1 MGRSKLP
8 IKKIENTTNRQVT
21 FSKRRYGLIKKA
33 YEIAVLCDIDLA
45 LIMFSPSGRLS
56 HFSGRKRV
64 EDVIYRYINLS
75 DRDRGGIIPNRE
87 QIINTLMKIKTEKD
101 LAIQSPATP
110 GSDIEEIQKQILDLQ
125 HQLERDEDQLR
136 VFEPNSEKFTSLDE
150 FQSCE
155 VRLTEALR
163 RVTQRKRILLSKVE
177 QQSSYQDT
185 IQQINTVVQYIT
197 EAQVLAAAQPSLE
210 NEEDHGIEIGTGDN
224 MNIGS
229 DASSVSIRERSSPTV
244 FESVSQTS
252 GNENAQSAEGYQS
265 SNIKDDGFQQYLS
278 SKDLF
283 SALLPPESSTSLA
296 KGVMESSIGGALT
309 TLDQQ
314 TLVLESHCHQLPS
327 SELHL

>member
-75 DRDRGGIIPNRE
+75 DRDRGG
-87 QIINTLMKIKTEKD
+87 
-101 LAIQSPATP
+101 PATP

-125 HQLERDEDQLR
+125 HQLERDEEQLR

-197 EAQVLAAAQPSLE
+197 EAQVLAGAQPSLE

-229 DASSVSIRERSSPTV
+229 EASSVSIRERSSPTV

-252 GNENAQSAEGYQS
+252 GNENVQSADGYQS

-283 SALLPPESSTSLA
+283 SALLPPESSNSLH

>member
-75 DRDRGGIIPNRE
+75 DRDRGGKFRNRFL
-87 QIINTLMKIKTEKD
+87 ICNIN
-101 LAIQSPATP
+101 
-110 GSDIEEIQKQILDLQ
+110 
-125 HQLERDEDQLR
+125 LR
-136 VFEPNSEKFTSLDE
+136 ETKNNL
-150 FQSCE
+150 
-155 VRLTEALR
+155 
-163 RVTQRKRILLSKVE
+163 
-177 QQSSYQDT
+177 
-185 IQQINTVVQYIT
+185 VVQYIT
-197 EAQVLAAAQPSLE
+197 EAQVLAGAQPSLE

-229 DASSVSIRERSSPTV
+229 DASSISIRERSSPTV

-265 SNIKDDGFQQYLS
+265 SNINDDGFQQYLS

>member
-75 DRDRGGIIPNRE
+75 DRDRGGIVQNRE

-110 GSDIEEIQKQILDLQ
+110 GSDFEEIQKEILDLQ
-125 HQLERDEDQLR
+125 HQLERDEEQLR
-136 VFEPNSEKFTSLDE
+136 VFEPNSEKFASVEE

-155 VRLTEALR
+155 VRLMEALR
-163 RVTQRKRILLSKVE
+163 RVTQRKKILLNKVG

-197 EAQVLAAAQPSLE
+197 EAQVLGATHSLE
-210 NEEDHGIEIGTGDN
+210 NEENHGIVLTNGDH

-229 DASSVSIRERSSPTV
+229 DASSFNIRERSSPTV
-244 FESVSQTS
+244 YESVSQTS
-252 GNENAQSAEGYQS
+252 GNENAHSVEECQN
-265 SNIKDDGFQQYLS
+265 SNRNDDGFQQFHS

-283 SALLPPESSTSLA
+283 SSLLPPESPSSLA
-296 KGVMESSIGGALT
+296 KGLMESSTGGDFT
-309 TLDQQ
+309 TLDQEAIFLSQ
-314 TLVLESHCHQLPS
+314 GHQVPS

>member
-75 DRDRGGIIPNRE
+75 DRDRGG
-87 QIINTLMKIKTEKD
+87 
-101 LAIQSPATP
+101 PATP

-125 HQLERDEDQLR
+125 HQLERDEEQLR

-197 EAQVLAAAQPSLE
+197 EAQVLAGAQPSLE

-252 GNENAQSAEGYQS
+252 GNENTQSAEGYQS

-283 SALLPPESSTSLA
+283 SALLPPESSTSLH
-296 KGVMESSIGGALT
+296 KVPFLLI
-309 TLDQQ
+309 
-314 TLVLESHCHQLPS
+314 CHEFLRS
-327 SELHL
+327 